1 MRAIQLAGEEASRTN
16 VDNSCRAGAAA
27 LSGATG
33 LGRFHEAGFSMKE
46 DGAYRRFTGKAEL
59 EKIFNTLIGLIEG
72 IVIDAKIN
80 DVELGFLQS
89 WLDAQRARAQRH
101 PFNEIVP
108 LLDQAIADGV
118 LSSGGK
124 EDILW
129 LCRRLTANTYLSMAD
144 ADMQRLQSLV
154 AAISSD
160 GQVSVDEL
168 CGLADWLLEN
178 EHLKTCWPYDEIE
191 SLVSGVLEDGK
202 IDPAE
207 HAMLMAYFGEFLA
220 AVDSKVEARRDAREG
235 ATVVGLCAVDPAIR
249 FPGSVFCMTG
259 SSGRYSRQEFAVTI
273 AGRGGKAVNAVS
285 KSVHYLVIGAGG
297 NPCWAYAC
305 YGRKVER
312 AVELRKEG
320 HPIVIVHETDFHEAV
335 LGA

>member
-1 MRAIQLAGEEASRTN
+1 
-16 VDNSCRAGAAA
+16 
-27 LSGATG
+27 
-33 LGRFHEAGFSMKE
+33 MK
-46 DGAYRRFTGKAEL
+46 DHGAYRRFTGKAEF

-72 IVIDAKIN
+72 IVIDARIN
-80 DVELGFLQS
+80 EVELAFLET
-89 WLDAQRARAQRH
+89 WLEAQRARAQKH

-129 LCRRLTANTYLSMAD
+129 LCKRLTASEYLNAAT
-144 ADMQRLQSLV
+144 ADMQRLHSLV
-154 AAISSD
+154 AAIGSD

-191 SLVSGVLEDGK
+191 SLVSGVLEDGR

-207 HAMLMAYFGEFLA
+207 HAMLMVFFDEFVSVLDNRTD
-220 AVDSKVEARRDAREG
+220 VSPRVREG
-235 ATVVGLCAVDPAIR
+235 ATVVVGLCAVCPEIR
-249 FPGSVFCMTG
+249 FPDSVFCLTG
-259 SSGRYSRQEFAVTI
+259 SSHKYSRQDFAAVI
-273 AGRGGKAVNAVS
+273 AGRGGTAVGGVS
-285 KSVHYLVIGAGG
+285 KKVHYLVIGADG

-320 HPIVIVHETDFHEAV
+320 HPIVIVHEKDFHDAV
-335 LGA
+335 AGF

>member
-1 MRAIQLAGEEASRTN
+1 
-16 VDNSCRAGAAA
+16 
-27 LSGATG
+27 
-33 LGRFHEAGFSMKE
+33 MK
-46 DGAYRRFTGKAEL
+46 DHGAYRRFTGKVEF
-59 EKIFNTLIGLIEG
+59 EKVFNTLIGLIEG

-80 DVELGFLQS
+80 DAEMGFLQT
-89 WLDAQRARAQRH
+89 WLDAQRARAQKH

-124 EDILW
+124 DDILW
-129 LCRRLTANTYLSMAD
+129 LCKRLTASEYLDAAT

-160 GQVSVDEL
+160 GSVSVDEL

-202 IDPAE
+202 INPAE
-207 HAMLMAYFGEFLA
+207 HAMLMAFFGEFVSVL
-220 AVDSKVEARRDAREG
+220 DNKVVSARSREG
-235 ATVVGLCAVDPAIR
+235 ATVVGLCAVCPEIR
-249 FPGSVFCMTG
+249 FPDSVFCLTG
-259 SSGRYSRQEFAVTI
+259 SSHKYSRQDFAAVI
-273 AGRGGKAVNAVS
+273 ADRGGTAVGSVS
-285 KSVHYLVIGAGG
+285 KKVHYLVIGADG

-305 YGRKVER
+305 YGREVER

-320 HPIVIVHETDFHEAV
+320 HHIVIAHEKDFHDAV
-335 LGA
+335 AELPHRSGSKARDR

>member
-1 MRAIQLAGEEASRTN
+1 
-16 VDNSCRAGAAA
+16 
-27 LSGATG
+27 
-33 LGRFHEAGFSMKE
+33 MK
-46 DGAYRRFTGKAEL
+46 DHGAYRRFTGKVEF
-59 EKIFNTLIGLIEG
+59 EKVFNTLIGLIEG

-80 DVELGFLQS
+80 DAEMGFLQT
-89 WLDAQRARAQRH
+89 WLDAQRARAQKH

-124 EDILW
+124 DDILW
-129 LCRRLTANTYLSMAD
+129 LCKRLTASEYLDAAT

-154 AAISSD
+154 AAISAD
-160 GQVSVDEL
+160 GSVSVDEL

-202 IDPAE
+202 INPAE
-207 HAMLMAYFGEFLA
+207 HAMLMAFFGEFVSVL
-220 AVDSKVEARRDAREG
+220 DNKVVSPRGKEG
-235 ATVVGLCAVDPAIR
+235 ATVVGLCAVCPEIR
-249 FPGSVFCMTG
+249 FPDSVFCLTG
-259 SSGRYSRQEFAVTI
+259 SSHKYSRQDFAAVI
-273 AGRGGKAVNAVS
+273 AGRGGTAVGSVS
-285 KSVHYLVIGAGG
+285 KKVHYLVIGADG

-320 HPIVIVHETDFHEAV
+320 HHIVIAHEKDFHDAV
-335 LGA
+335 TELPHGSRSKAQER

>member
-1 MRAIQLAGEEASRTN
+1 MK
-16 VDNSCRAGAAA
+16 DHGA
-27 LSGATG
+27 
-33 LGRFHEAGFSMKE
+33 F
-46 DGAYRRFTGKAEL
+46 RRFTGKAEF

-72 IVIDAKIN
+72 IVIDARIN
-80 DVELGFLQS
+80 EVELAFLET
-89 WLDAQRARAQRH
+89 WLEAQRARAQKH
-101 PFNEIVP
+101 PFNEIIP

-129 LCRRLTANTYLSMAD
+129 LCKRLTASEYLNAAA
-144 ADMQRLQSLV
+144 ADMQRLHSLV
-154 AAISSD
+154 AAIGSD
-160 GQVSVDEL
+160 GHVSVDEL

-202 IDPAE
+202 IDPEE
-207 HAMLMAYFGEFLA
+207 HAMLMAFFGEFVSVLDNRT
-220 AVDSKVEARRDAREG
+220 VFSPHVREG
-235 ATVVGLCAVDPAIR
+235 ATFFGLCAVCPEIR
-249 FPGSVFCMTG
+249 FPDSVFCLTG
-259 SSGRYSRQEFAVTI
+259 SSQKYSRQDFAAVI
-273 AGRGGKAVNAVS
+273 AGRGGTAVGGVS
-285 KSVHYLVIGAGG
+285 KKVHYLVIGADG

-320 HPIVIVHETDFHEAV
+320 HPIVIVHEKDFHDAV
-335 LGA
+335 AGF

>member
-1 MRAIQLAGEEASRTN
+1 
-16 VDNSCRAGAAA
+16 
-27 LSGATG
+27 
-33 LGRFHEAGFSMKE
+33 MK
-46 DGAYRRFTGKAEL
+46 DDAAYRRFTGKVEF

-72 IVIDAKIN
+72 IVIDANIN
-80 DVELGFLQS
+80 EVELGFLQT
-89 WLDAQRARAQRH
+89 WLDAQRARAQKH

-129 LCRRLTANTYLSMAD
+129 LCRRLTASEYLSMAA
-144 ADMQRLQSLV
+144 ADMLRLRSLV
-154 AAISSD
+154 AAIGSD

-191 SLVSGVLEDGK
+191 SLVSGVLEDGR
-202 IDPAE
+202 IEPEE
-207 HAMLMAYFGEFLA
+207 HAILMAFFGEFLA
-220 AVDSKVEARRDAREG
+220 AVDSKAEVTPNVKAG
-235 ATVVGLCAVDPAIR
+235 ATVFGLCAVGPSIR
-249 FPGSVFCMTG
+249 FPDSVFCLTG
-259 SSGRYSRQEFAVTI
+259 SSRKYSRQEFAAVI
-273 AGRGGKAVNAVS
+273 ADRGGTAVNGVS
-285 KSVHYLVIGAGG
+285 KRVHYLVIGADG

-312 AVELRKEG
+312 AVELRREG
-320 HPIVIVHETDFHEAV
+320 HPIVIVHEKDFHDA
-335 LGA
+335 ATR

>member
-1 MRAIQLAGEEASRTN
+1 M
-16 VDNSCRAGAAA
+16 
-27 LSGATG
+27 
-33 LGRFHEAGFSMKE
+33 GFSMK
-46 DGAYRRFTGKAEL
+46 DHGAYRRFTGKAEF

-80 DVELGFLQS
+80 EVELGFLQT

-108 LLDQAIADGV
+108 LLDQAIADGI

-129 LCRRLTANTYLSMAD
+129 LCKRLTASEYLNAAA

-154 AAISSD
+154 AAIGSD

-178 EHLKTCWPYDEIE
+178 DHLKTCWPYDEIE
-191 SLVSGVLEDGK
+191 SLVAGVLEDGK
-202 IDPAE
+202 IEPAE
-207 HAMLMAYFGEFLA
+207 HAILMAFFGEFVSVL
-220 AVDSKVEARRDAREG
+220 DSKAVVSPHVREG
-235 ATVVGLCAVDPAIR
+235 VTVVGLCAVCPEIR
-249 FPGSVFCMTG
+249 FPESVFCLTG
-259 SSGRYSRQEFAVTI
+259 SSHNYSRQDFAMVI
-273 AGRGGKAVNAVS
+273 ADRGGTAVGGVS
-285 KSVHYLVIGAGG
+285 KRVHYLVIGADG

-312 AVELRKEG
+312 AVALRKEG
-320 HPIVIVHETDFHEAV
+320 HPIVLVHEKDFHDAV
-335 LGA
+335 AEV

>member
-1 MRAIQLAGEEASRTN
+1 
-16 VDNSCRAGAAA
+16 
-27 LSGATG
+27 
-33 LGRFHEAGFSMKE
+33 MK
-46 DGAYRRFTGKAEL
+46 DYYAYRRFTGKAEF
-59 EKIFNTLIGLIEG
+59 EKVFNTLIGLIEG
-72 IVIDAKIN
+72 IVIDARIN
-80 DVELGFLQS
+80 EVELGFLQT
-89 WLDAQRARAQRH
+89 WLDAQRARARKH

-129 LCRRLTANTYLSMAD
+129 LCKRLTASEYLDAVTAD
-144 ADMQRLQSLV
+144 IQRLHSLV
-154 AAISSD
+154 AAIGSD
-160 GQVSVDEL
+160 GHVSVDEL

-191 SLVSGVLEDGK
+191 SIVSGVLEDGK

-207 HAMLMAYFGEFLA
+207 HAMLMAFFGEFVSLL
-220 AVDSKVEARRDAREG
+220 DSRTVVSSRVKEG
-235 ATVVGLCAVDPAIR
+235 AAVVGLCAVGPEIR
-249 FPGSVFCMTG
+249 FPDSVFCMTG
-259 SSGRYSRQEFAVTI
+259 SSHRYSRQDFAAVI
-273 AGRGGKAVNAVS
+273 ADRGGTAVGGVS
-285 KSVHYLVIGAGG
+285 KRVHYLVIGADG

-320 HPIVIVHETDFHEAV
+320 HPIVLVHESDFHEAV
-335 LGA
+335 ADL

>member
-1 MRAIQLAGEEASRTN
+1 M
-16 VDNSCRAGAAA
+16 
-27 LSGATG
+27 
-33 LGRFHEAGFSMKE
+33 GFSMKD
-46 DGAYRRFTGKAEL
+46 DGAYRRFTGKVEF

-72 IVIDAKIN
+72 IVIDAEIN
-80 DVELGFLQS
+80 EVELGFLQT
-89 WLDAQRARAQRH
+89 WLDAQRARAQKH

-129 LCRRLTANTYLSMAD
+129 LCRRLTASEYLSMAA

-154 AAISSD
+154 AAIGSD

-202 IDPAE
+202 IEPAE
-207 HAMLMAYFGEFLA
+207 HAILMAYFGEFLA
-220 AVDSKVEARRDAREG
+220 VVDSKAEVGRHVREG
-235 ATVVGLCAVDPAIR
+235 TTVVGLCAVAPAIR
-249 FPGSVFCMTG
+249 FPGSVFCLTG
-259 SSGRYSRQEFAVTI
+259 SSHKYSRQEFAVAI
-273 AGRGGKAVNAVS
+273 ADRRGTAVNAVS
-285 KSVHYLVIGAGG
+285 KRVHYLVIGADG

-320 HPIVIVHETDFHEAV
+320 HPIVIVHEKDFHDAV
-335 LGA
+335 VDVLPSACATRKE